1 MERVTRKIFDYIAEM
16 KRTITR
22 KRLHKDL
29 HPSVLKAIE
38 ADKAQFP
45 NLYKSIITD
54 IQDADVVTD
63 LNLGTANYLREYHI
77 ATRGDFS
84 SNDFVLNIYE
94 VFGK

>member
-1 MERVTRKIFDYIAEM
+1 MS
-16 KRTITR
+16 
-22 KRLHKDL
+22 LLKDL

-54 IQDADVVTD
+54 IEEADLVTD
-63 LNLGTANYLREYHI
+63 LNLGTANYLRDYHLT
-77 ATRGDFS
+77 TRGDFS
-84 SNDFVLNIYE
+84 SNSFLLNIYE

>member
-1 MERVTRKIFDYIAEM
+1 MS
-16 KRTITR
+16 
-22 KRLHKDL
+22 LLKDL

-54 IQDADVVTD
+54 IEEADLVTD

-77 ATRGDFS
+77 ATRGNFNDS
-84 SNDFVLNIYE
+84 SFLLNIYQI
-94 VFGK
+94 FGK

>member
-1 MERVTRKIFDYIAEM
+1 MS
-16 KRTITR
+16 
-22 KRLHKDL
+22 LLKDL

-54 IQDADVVTD
+54 IQEADVVTD
-63 LNLGTANYLREYHI
+63 LNLGTANYLREYHL

-84 SNDFVLNIYE
+84 SNNFLLNIYE

>member
-1 MERVTRKIFDYIAEM
+1 MS
-16 KRTITR
+16 
-22 KRLHKDL
+22 LLKDL

-54 IQDADVVTD
+54 IQEADLVTD
-63 LNLGTANYLREYHI
+63 LNLGTANYLRDYHI

-84 SNDFVLNIYE
+84 DSSILLNIYE

>member
-1 MERVTRKIFDYIAEM
+1 MS
-16 KRTITR
+16 
-22 KRLHKDL
+22 LLKDL

-54 IQDADVVTD
+54 IQEADLVTD
-63 LNLGTANYLREYHI
+63 LNLGTVNYLREYYI

-84 SNDFVLNIYE
+84 DSSFLLNIYQI
-94 VFGK
+94 FGK